1 MSEIRVSAERLNAL
15 IEELA
20 LAADR
25 CREYGVP
32 VQASRVV
39 VSALNLARNLA
50 GDQGMLA
57 PDAVATY
64 AEMLAATEPDP
75 AERARLRSEHT
86 RLTAERQGWEKTARA
101 CVCAPG
107 QCSRSEFRDHQGA
120 SPGCMV
126 CADLDPDEPCY
137 AAVLARLEAGQ

>member
-15 IEELA
+15 IEKLD
-20 LAADR
+20 ADR
-25 CREYGVP
+25 CREYG
-32 VQASRVV
+32 
-39 VSALNLARNLA
+39 
-50 GDQGMLA
+50 MLA
-57 PDAVATY
+57 PDAGATY